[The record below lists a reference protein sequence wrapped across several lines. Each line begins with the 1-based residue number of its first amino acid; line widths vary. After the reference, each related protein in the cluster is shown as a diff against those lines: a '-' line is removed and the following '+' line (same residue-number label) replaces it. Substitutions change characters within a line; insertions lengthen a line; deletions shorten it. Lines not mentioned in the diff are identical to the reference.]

1 MTACERGGLSWSS
14 MPYLLYSL
22 LHLFLVTGTTCFP
35 PSVTCIFLRH
45 SGAKYMVPRSLPVLK
60 PLFPRLT
67 EWPLHLGPPHQSHG
81 PWPGCYR
88 PLCHVIRSPLFA
100 CPVARSG
107 YFLPPQLG
115 GNQKRAPACLRWVS
129 SAHMGAFDV
138 LLQGWATRW
147 IYGVLPSVRSSTSNV
162 NGLDADD
169 SHVSHPIHSL
179 VLWIWGVNLQLLPPG
194 KPIISNWSTWVYIP
208 QAGR

>member
-1 MTACERGGLSWSS
+1 MLGFYEAIHSLAYLFAPRSQLLLLLVWPFFVLMTACERGGLSWSS

-88 PLCHVIRSPLFA
+88 PLCHVIRSPL
-100 CPVARSG
+100 S
-107 YFLPPQLG
+107 
-115 GNQKRAPACLRWVS
+115 CLS
-129 SAHMGAFDV
+129 PDFHG
-138 LLQGWATRW
+138 
-147 IYGVLPSVRSSTSNV
+147 
-162 NGLDADD
+162 
-169 SHVSHPIHSL
+169 
-179 VLWIWGVNLQLLPPG
+179 
-194 KPIISNWSTWVYIP
+194 
-208 QAGR
+208 